1 MLHETYSKATAR
13 DLTVRRKFQRQAK
26 RLLYRLAT
34 NGLGLT
40 RNDFHIRVA
49 DGISGG
55 AVLVSLQTDRWYV
68 TVSPPLQGQRANVTY
83 LPCNGRRSPPT
94 GPVKYARIGSVL
106 DVHRFARELKQASNS
121 SGGAKPTTALR
132 SHIRR

>member
-1 MLHETYSKATAR
+1 MLHETFNKAATR

-34 NGLGLT
+34 NGLGLR
-40 RNDFHIRVA
+40 RNDFQIRVA

-55 AVLVSLQTDRWYV
+55 AILVSLQTDQWYV
-68 TVSPPLQGQRANVTY
+68 TVSPPLQSQRANVTY
-83 LPCNGRRSPPT
+83 LTCNGRDSLPT

-106 DVHRFARELKQASNS
+106 DVHRFARELKQASTPS
-121 SGGAKPTTALR
+121 VGAKPNTTLR
-132 SHIRR
+132 SNIRR